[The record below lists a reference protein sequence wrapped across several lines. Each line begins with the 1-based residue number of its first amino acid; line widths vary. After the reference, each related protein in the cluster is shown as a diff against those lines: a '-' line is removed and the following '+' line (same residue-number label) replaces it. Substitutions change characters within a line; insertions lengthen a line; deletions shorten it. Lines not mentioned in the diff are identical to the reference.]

1 MIIYSINQYI
11 QNDATLLSLAGKA
24 SITISPMIG
33 YDEDSAPVIVYQYSP
48 DIKSEEMYYMH
59 RDTVWFTI
67 LDTDIARGFAIRD
80 RIISL
85 LNHGDRIQTKPIA
98 GTYGRLL
105 YMNLYRSADRRPV
118 NPEGY
123 YEISSLFE
131 FCWIPVD

>member
-1 MIIYSINQYI
+1 MILYSINQYI
-11 QNDATLLSLAGKA
+11 QNDATLLSLTGKA

-33 YDEDSAPVIVYQYSP
+33 YDEDTAPVIIYYYSP
-48 DIKSEEMYYMH
+48 DIKSEEMYYIH
-59 RDTVWFTI
+59 HDTVWFTV
-67 LDTDIARGFAIRD
+67 LDTDIARGYAIRD
-80 RIISL
+80 RIIAL
-85 LNHGDRIQTKPIA
+85 LNHSDLIQTKPIA

-131 FCWIPVD
+131 FCWIPAS